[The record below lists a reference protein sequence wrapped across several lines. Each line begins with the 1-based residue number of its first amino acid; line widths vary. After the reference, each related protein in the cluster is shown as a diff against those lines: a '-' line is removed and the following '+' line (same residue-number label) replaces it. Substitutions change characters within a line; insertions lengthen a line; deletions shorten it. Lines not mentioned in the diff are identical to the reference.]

1 MGEPDYRR
9 AKIIL
14 TIATLVI
21 VTALILLFVYSK
33 QFFAPSFKV
42 IFFNVGQGDS
52 TLIRFANGEKML
64 VDCGPDKIAVGK
76 LGEYLPFY
84 DRTIDYLL
92 ITHPDLDHYGGC
104 VDVLKRY
111 NVKNIITNGD
121 TKPDDSYYQIWDK
134 YNHAENANEILVNNP
149 TTTIISGA
157 SLNFLSPDTDF
168 NLGTASG
175 GNNNSIVFLFKYNT
189 TTILFTGD
197 METVLEKEIINKYC
211 LPSGEISR
219 RETSSTITCENL
231 DADYLKIGHHG
242 SDSSSDEEFL
252 NFVSPKFAII
262 SVGKNSFGHP
272 SLRTIRKLERVG
284 AVVWRT
290 DEKDDIIVP

>member
-1 MGEPDYRR
+1 MGEPNYRR

-14 TIATLVI
+14 AISALVI
-21 VTALILLFVYSK
+21 ITALILLLANIKLFREPVF
-33 QFFAPSFKV
+33 QI

-52 TLIRFANGEKML
+52 ALIRFADGEKML
-64 VDCGPDKIAVGK
+64 VDCGPDKTAVGK

-104 VDVLKRY
+104 MDVLKRY
-111 NVKNIITNGD
+111 RVKNIITNGD

-134 YNHAENANEILVNNP
+134 YNRAENANEIIINNP
-149 TTTIISGA
+149 ITTVIAGA
-157 SLNFLSPDTDF
+157 SLKYLSPDADF

-197 METVLEKEIINKYC
+197 METILEKEMINKNC
-211 LPSGEISR
+211 
-219 RETSSTITCENL
+219 SSSSLTCEQL
-231 DADYLKIGHHG
+231 DADYLKVGHHG
-242 SDSSSDEEFL
+242 SDSSSDEKFL
-252 NFVSPKFAII
+252 DFVSPKYAII

-284 AVVWRT
+284 AIIWRT
-290 DEKDDIIVP
+290 DEKNDIIIR